1 VKVKW
6 QVWNKKFAIYYR
18 RTGTYQVH
26 DEENFARPGDIVVI
40 KPCAKVSPQKAFYVR
55 NIVRQAGRF
64 DYWDEMIKKR
74 EDEVRQSMKE
84 ELDRLKSENKSL
96 FEKKRNSGEKADLI
110 RERKLKAMTEAFE
123 RIKARE
129 REKMENLAFEE
140 TR

>member
-1 VKVKW
+1 M
-6 QVWNKKFAIYYR
+6 WNKKFAIYYR

-40 KPCAKVSPQKAFYVR
+40 KACQKVSTQKAFFVR

-64 DYWDEMIKKR
+64 DYWDEMIKRR
-74 EDEVRQSMKE
+74 EEEVRHTMKA
-84 ELDRLKSENKSL
+84 ELDNLKTDKKAL
-96 FEKKRNSGEKADLI
+96 FEKSRNSGEKAELI
-110 RERKLKAMTEAFE
+110 REHKLKAMTEAFA

-129 REKMENLAFEE
+129 REKMEKMAFEE